1 MTAMHGSFGPGQH
14 CDCDRCEGTRDVAR
28 QIRNLA
34 ELYLYDGDSDQPI
47 NDGYG
52 AFLAYADSIE
62 LTEARTVEPPVR
74 EQETR

>member
-1 MTAMHGSFGPGQH
+1 MTAMHGSFGPGRY

-62 LTEARTVEPPVR
+62 SGAES
-74 EQETR
+74 